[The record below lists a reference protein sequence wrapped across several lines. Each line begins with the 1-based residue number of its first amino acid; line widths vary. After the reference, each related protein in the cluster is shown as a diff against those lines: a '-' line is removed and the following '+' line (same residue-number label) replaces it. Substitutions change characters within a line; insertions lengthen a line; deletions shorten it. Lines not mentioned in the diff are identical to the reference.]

1 MGVEKE
7 IGKGGKDDGGKITT
21 FSHTCHVLQEKT
33 S

>member
-7 IGKGGKDDGGKITT
+7 IGKEGKDAGGKITA